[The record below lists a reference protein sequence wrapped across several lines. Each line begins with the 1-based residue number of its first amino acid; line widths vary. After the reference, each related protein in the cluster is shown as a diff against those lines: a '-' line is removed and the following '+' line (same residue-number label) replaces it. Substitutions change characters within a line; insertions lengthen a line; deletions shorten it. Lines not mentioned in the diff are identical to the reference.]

1 MQIEAAFFPMEK
13 LIHFWGEFT
22 RTVHWCIYAQES
34 LLEINAVVGEKPI
47 QEETVNLSLA
57 GVTSD
62 APALIP
68 PHSSLPSRPPF
79 SYLLRL

>member
-1 MQIEAAFFPMEK
+1 MQIEAAFLPMEK

-47 QEETVNLSLA
+47 QEETV
-57 GVTSD
+57 
-62 APALIP
+62 
-68 PHSSLPSRPPF
+68 SSH
-79 SYLLRL
+79 